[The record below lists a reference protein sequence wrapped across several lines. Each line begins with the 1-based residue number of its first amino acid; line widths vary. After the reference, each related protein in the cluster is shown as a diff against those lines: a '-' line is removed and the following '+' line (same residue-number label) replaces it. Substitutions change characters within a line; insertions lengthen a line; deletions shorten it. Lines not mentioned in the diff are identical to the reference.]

1 MQTLAR
7 LIAAERKLPSAD
19 YRDVLRALK
28 QETIPND
35 KLLATY
41 QARLAT
47 VEDIIRREKIVS
59 LPQRAAVIRLGSEAE
74 SASIPAPHI
83 SPPQLIGNTGQNAEF
98 VLPLDNPNATPGAK
112 MDDFTYDAITWPLTV
127 HEARPGHELQFA
139 RMIEA
144 GVSIPR
150 AVFAFKA
157 CTGKLEDR
165 FGLKEVS
172 SINSN
177 DMKPAPTG
185 RPGEWDVKF
194 TADLTEKPSG
204 RVTRYTGVCH
214 VRRDK
219 PTTLDA
225 TFVKEIRPATDTV
238 RRINPAG

>member
-1 MQTLAR
+1 MKRTVLAPIV
-7 LIAAERKLPSAD
+7 LALVLSGCGPSD
-19 YRDVLRALK
+19 PSK
-28 QETIPND
+28 PEN
-35 KLLATY
+35 
-41 QARLAT
+41 
-47 VEDIIRREKIVS
+47 
-59 LPQRAAVIRLGSEAE
+59 GFM
-74 SASIPAPHI
+74 
-83 SPPQLIGNTGQNAEF
+83 TG
-98 VLPLDNPNATPGAK
+98 L
-112 MDDFTYDAITWPLTV
+112 
-127 HEARPGHELQFA
+127 
-139 RMIEA
+139 
-144 GVSIPR
+144 R

-194 TADLTEKPSG
+194 TADLTEKHSG

>member
-1 MQTLAR
+1 MKKTVLA
-7 LIAAERKLPSAD
+7 
-19 YRDVLRALK
+19 
-28 QETIPND
+28 
-35 KLLATY
+35 
-41 QARLAT
+41 
-47 VEDIIRREKIVS
+47 
-59 LPQRAAVIRLGSEAE
+59 
-74 SASIPAPHI
+74 
-83 SPPQLIGNTGQNAEF
+83 
-98 VLPLDNPNATPGAK
+98 
-112 MDDFTYDAITWPLTV
+112 LTV
-127 HEARPGHELQFA
+127 VALALSACGRTDPGKPENGFMTGL
-139 RMIEA
+139 
-144 GVSIPR
+144 R

-157 CTGKLEDR
+157 CTGKLEER

-172 SINSN
+172 NINSN

-194 TADLTEKPSG
+194 TADLTEKPTG

>member
-1 MQTLAR
+1 MKRTVLA
-7 LIAAERKLPSAD
+7 LAVLAFAPMALLSACGRTD
-19 YRDVLRALK
+19 
-28 QETIPND
+28 PN
-35 KLLATY
+35 KP
-41 QARLAT
+41 
-47 VEDIIRREKIVS
+47 EN
-59 LPQRAAVIRLGSEAE
+59 GFM
-74 SASIPAPHI
+74 
-83 SPPQLIGNTGQNAEF
+83 TG
-98 VLPLDNPNATPGAK
+98 L
-112 MDDFTYDAITWPLTV
+112 
-127 HEARPGHELQFA
+127 
-139 RMIEA
+139 
-144 GVSIPR
+144 R

-172 SINSN
+172 NINSN

-238 RRINPAG
+238 RRVNPAG